1 MLQRR
6 QRIHDALR
14 TLGPYVDPVLYQR
27 AREAARAGYVQE
39 DDADGVAGAVAISAA
54 LSSYWQGGPSVAHVQ
69 GPRGGAVV
77 GGHIEGIAFALHRP
91 RILQDVRRRMTSTE
105 SAHHHG

>member
-1 MLQRR
+1 MQRR

-14 TLGPYVDPVLYQR
+14 VLGPYLDPVLHQQ
-27 AREAARAGYVQE
+27 AREAAQAGSG
-39 DDADGVAGAVAISAA
+39 DPDADGVAGAITISAA
-54 LSSYWQGGPSVAHVQ
+54 VSTYQQGGPPVAHLQ

-77 GGHIEGIAFALHRP
+77 GGHIEGIASALHRP

>member
-1 MLQRR
+1 MQRR

-54 LSSYWQGGPSVAHVQ
+54 LSTYRRGDLDLPSPTSRGRGAARSWAATSKASLSPCTGP
-69 GPRGGAVV
+69 
-77 GGHIEGIAFALHRP
+77 AF
-91 RILQDVRRRMTSTE
+91 SKS
-105 SAHHHG
+105 SADA